1 MASLNIQCNASGEAT
16 FFRSQAQ
23 TQTTETKEALGLSP
37 LFSSCQL
44 GIKSDQSNKKAVFV
58 KQNLLT
64 LLSYKMAVMVQEKV
78 YYTITGLI
86 ITETI

>member
-37 LFSSCQL
+37 LFFCQL
-44 GIKSDQSNKKAVFV
+44 EIKSDLSNKKAVFV

-64 LLSYKMAVMVQEKV
+64 LLSYKIAVMVQEKV